1 MLARCNTSM
10 RWTATEN
17 MIVDCGTKELDPQH
31 LHKILRDCKWCVQF
45 SSQYVKQ
52 TSKSKKPMANSQ
64 QTGRVVR
71 SDMGVPFESSS
82 PLFGHVM
89 KLSQSSGWHVLNED
103 LAVNVCRQARSY
115 RTPEPRCSRTT
126 HAFRSTFA
134 RFGSEHSVIWRQL
147 EDSVD
152 MRELQNPRS
161 MLEEPVALLVTVFS
175 RCPTP
180 QMPQEKGMNCE
191 S

>member
-1 MLARCNTSM
+1 
-10 RWTATEN
+10 
-17 MIVDCGTKELDPQH
+17 
-31 LHKILRDCKWCVQF
+31 
-45 SSQYVKQ
+45 
-52 TSKSKKPMANSQ
+52 
-64 QTGRVVR
+64 
-71 SDMGVPFESSS
+71 MGVPFESSS

-134 RFGSEHSVIWRQL
+134 RFDSEHSVIWRQL